1 MNGMN
6 DILTRKLFLNYSFI
20 EESSSL
26 LTNCSDNCSS
36 TDATPIQEIPLNYV
50 KIIVLSVIILLTFL
64 GNVAIIFAIAARRS
78 KLTRMYYFILHLS
91 IADLLTAFLTLLPEV
106 IWTFTLPHFYGGVVM
121 CKIIK
126 FTQMLG
132 PYLSSY
138 ILIMTAVDRYQAIC
152 NPLGNCTWTPKRSQ
166 VRPNFPY
173 LKTSR
178 LILTSS
184 YTLRP
189 IYEISWRQN
198 DYLFR
203 FICYHVNLFDVNSL
217 PKWEVDALIVICFG

>member
-1 MNGMN
+1 MDNNKTTETFTSVGIE
-6 DILTRKLFLNYSFI
+6 DLVEAEKSFI

-78 KLTRMYYFILHLS
+78 KLTRMYFFILHLS

-166 VRPNFPY
+166 IMISIAWSISLLLCIPQAFIFQGDKCQANFAPGWG
-173 LKTSR
+173 LKAYVSWF
-178 LILTSS
+178 S
-184 YTLRP
+184 
-189 IYEISWRQN
+189 ISN
-198 DYLFR
+198 F
-203 FICYHVNLFDVNSL
+203 FL
-217 PKWEVDALIVICFG
+217 PLG

>member
-1 MNGMN
+1 MPKFQRYFCISKYQVHKWY
-6 DILTRKLFLNYSFI
+6 DILTSHGRKVIKICVRF
-20 EESSSL
+20 EES
-26 LTNCSDNCSS
+26 NCTANCSS
-36 TDATPIQEIPLNYV
+36 SESSTPIQEVPLNYI

-78 KLTRMYYFILHLS
+78 KLTRMYYFILQLS

-166 VRPNFPY
+166 VRPNYP
-173 LKTSR
+173 
-178 LILTSS
+178 
-184 YTLRP
+184 
-189 IYEISWRQN
+189 
-198 DYLFR
+198 
-203 FICYHVNLFDVNSL
+203 
-217 PKWEVDALIVICFG
+217 

>member
-1 MNGMN
+1 MNCQYLPPTWKHFIHFDIFDSSLVRRFCKN
-6 DILTRKLFLNYSFI
+6 RIEFSWITPIQLFDWHDILTRKSFLNYSFI
-20 EESSSL
+20 EEESY
-26 LTNCSDNCSS
+26 NCTANCSS
-36 TDATPIQEIPLNYV
+36 SESSTPIQEVPLNYI

-78 KLTRMYYFILHLS
+78 KLTRMYYFILQLS

-166 VRPNFPY
+166 VRPNYP
-173 LKTSR
+173 
-178 LILTSS
+178 
-184 YTLRP
+184 
-189 IYEISWRQN
+189 
-198 DYLFR
+198 
-203 FICYHVNLFDVNSL
+203 
-217 PKWEVDALIVICFG
+217 

>member
-1 MNGMN
+1 M
-6 DILTRKLFLNYSFI
+6 TRKSFLNYSFI
-20 EESSSL
+20 EEESY
-26 LTNCSDNCSS
+26 NCTANCSS
-36 TDATPIQEIPLNYV
+36 IESSTPIQELPLNYI

-78 KLTRMYYFILHLS
+78 KLTRMYYFILQLS

-166 VRPNFPY
+166 VRPNYP
-173 LKTSR
+173 
-178 LILTSS
+178 
-184 YTLRP
+184 
-189 IYEISWRQN
+189 
-198 DYLFR
+198 
-203 FICYHVNLFDVNSL
+203 
-217 PKWEVDALIVICFG
+217 